1 MAFGLALT
9 LGCYA
14 LARWLHRRAPTPY
27 LSPLVSTT
35 MTIVALLLLTGIP
48 VEHYRV
54 GGDLLS
60 LLLGPAT
67 VALGLPLYRHR
78 RLLLSHAGTIALSVM
93 VGAGVATVSV
103 VVLASVAGL
112 SATIVGSMAPKSVT
126 APVAIEVARAVG
138 GDPALAAGCAVMTG
152 TLGALFGPA
161 VLVLL
166 RVRHPVARGVAMGTV
181 AHAQGT
187 AAALMESELTGAVS
201 AVALSLTAIAAA
213 LAGPPLIA
221 AILAGLRAAGLA

>member
-1 MAFGLALT
+1 MGLGLVLT
-9 LGCYA
+9 LGCYVA
-14 LARWLHRRAPTPY
+14 ARWLHRRFPIPY

-35 MTIVALLLLTGIP
+35 VAIVAVLLVTGTP
-48 VEHYRV
+48 VERYRS
-54 GGDLLS
+54 GGDLLA

-67 VALGLPLYRHR
+67 VALALPLHRHR
-78 RLLLSHAGTIALSVM
+78 ELLLHHAATIALSVL
-93 VGAGVATVSV
+93 VGATVATVSV
-103 VVLASVAGL
+103 VALACVAGL
-112 SATIVGSMAPKSVT
+112 SPAIVGSMAPKSVT

-161 VLVLL
+161 VLALL
-166 RVRHPVARGVAMGTV
+166 GVRHPVARGVAMGTV

-187 AAALMESELTGAVS
+187 AAALTESDLTGAVS

-213 LAGPPLIA
+213 LAGPPLIVA
-221 AILAGLRAAGLA
+221 TLEILRASGY